1 MKARHWADWE
11 GGLGL
16 ELELEIIKKKK
27 KKKKKKK
34 QEARKWEGGILAFTI
49 MYGEQYLSQAEVNS
63 NTHLD
68 PTTD

>member
-1 MKARHWADWE
+1 MKARYWADWE
-11 GGLGL
+11 GGWGL
-16 ELELEIIKKKK
+16 ELELEIIKKKRK
-27 KKKKKKK
+27 RSKK

-49 MYGEQYLSQAEVNS
+49 MYKEQYLSQAEVNS